1 MTNIRNFNPCKLHPS
16 LL

>member
-1 MTNIRNFNPCKLHPS
+1 MTNTRNFNPCKLHPS